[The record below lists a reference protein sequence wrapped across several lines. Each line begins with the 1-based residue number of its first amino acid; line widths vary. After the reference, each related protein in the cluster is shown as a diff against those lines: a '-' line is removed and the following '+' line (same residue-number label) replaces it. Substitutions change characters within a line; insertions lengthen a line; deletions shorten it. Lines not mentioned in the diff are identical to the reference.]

1 MNETRNRSGLL
12 FGLAYLIIWGL
23 SVAVYWVFMS
33 PSDVM
38 GYTLLFVYILNP
50 VGILVI
56 SLLIGMKRTWRKR
69 AWTAP
74 VLFGVAYMLLPYVT
88 FSLGNTVATG
98 NVHAPEIGMALI
110 GAGISAAGLGL
121 GSLGRLAEKANC
133 HMKG

>member
-1 MNETRNRSGLL
+1 MKETRNHAGLL
-12 FGLAYLIIWGL
+12 FDLAYLIIWGL

-50 VGILVI
+50 ISILLI
-56 SLLIGMKRTWRKR
+56 SLLIGLKGAWGRR
-69 AWTAP
+69 AWAAP
-74 VLFGVAYMLLPYVT
+74 VLLGAAYMLLPYVT
-88 FSLGNTVATG
+88 FSLGNTVVTG

-121 GSLGRLAEKANC
+121 GTFISYLTHK
-133 HMKG
+133 